1 MNCTQNYKI
10 DQVTEQTLVVGIDIA
25 KRTHYACFV
34 DDRGR
39 VLRKSFPIFQSKE
52 GFRQLY
58 EAIQEAMQAFGK
70 PQVIVAVEPTGHY
83 WLNLAYFLEEH
94 GIPLVMVNPAH
105 VCRSKELDDNLPTKH
120 DAKDALVIARLAK
133 DGRFLVPRLLHEIE
147 ADLRV
152 GSTLKEKLRKEQT
165 AVKNAI
171 VRWTDRYFPEF
182 WTVFRDLGKTALS
195 VLEWTPLP
203 ADMASRSAEEL
214 IEVYRQSEGLKC
226 PQKAKIQ
233 ALIDAAKDS
242 IGVTEGTT
250 MARFEIAALVR
261 RYRQL
266 EAEIA
271 ALDAELKAL
280 VQTTMEYQWLKTV
293 DGLGDAT
300 IIDLLAEIGSFAH
313 YRDPRQLVKLAG
325 LTLKENSSGQRKGQ
339 KHISK
344 RGRKRL
350 RSVLF
355 RAMIPLIRHNEAFR
369 ELHEYYTTRPVNPL
383 TGKQSIVAL
392 CRKLLNVLFAICT
405 KKQAFDAER
414 MKQDVLSQVQRA
426 A

>member
-1 MNCTQNYKI
+1 MKKPGSQQYQGLAMPKKAITPPSPCK
-10 DQVTEQTLVVGIDIA
+10 VGLSQILC
-25 KRTHYACFV
+25 RSLHFYF
-34 DDRGR
+34 
-39 VLRKSFPIFQSKE
+39 
-52 GFRQLY
+52 
-58 EAIQEAMQAFGK
+58 AINTFGK

-105 VCRSKELDDNLPTKH
+105 VCRSKELDDNLPMKH

-182 WTVFRDLGKTALS
+182 WAVFRDLGKTALS

-203 ADMASRSAEEL
+203 ADMAGRTVEEL
-214 IEVYRQSEGLKC
+214 LEVYRQSEGLKC

-233 ALIDAAKDS
+233 ALINAAKDS
-242 IGVTEGTT
+242 IGVTEETT
-250 MARFEIAALVR
+250 MARF
-261 RYRQL
+261 
-266 EAEIA
+266 EIA

-355 RAMIPLIRHNEAFR
+355 RAMIPLIRHNKAFR
-369 ELHEYYTTRPVNPL
+369 ELHEYYTTRSVNPL

>member
-52 GFRQLY
+52 GFQQLY
-58 EAIQEAMQAFGK
+58 KAIQEAMQAFGK
-70 PQVIVAVEPTGHY
+70 SEVIVAVEPTGHY

-203 ADMASRSAEEL
+203 ADMAGRTAEEL
-214 IEVYRQSEGLKC
+214 IEVYRQSKGMKC

-233 ALIDAAKDS
+233 ALINTAKDS
-242 IGVTEGTT
+242 IGVTEGTA
-250 MARFEIAALVR
+250 MARFEIAAR
-261 RYRQL
+261 
-266 EAEIA
+266 
-271 ALDAELKAL
+271 
-280 VQTTMEYQWLKTV
+280 
-293 DGLGDAT
+293 
-300 IIDLLAEIGSFAH
+300 
-313 YRDPRQLVKLAG
+313 
-325 LTLKENSSGQRKGQ
+325 
-339 KHISK
+339 
-344 RGRKRL
+344 
-350 RSVLF
+350 
-355 RAMIPLIRHNEAFR
+355 
-369 ELHEYYTTRPVNPL
+369 
-383 TGKQSIVAL
+383 
-392 CRKLLNVLFAICT
+392 
-405 KKQAFDAER
+405 
-414 MKQDVLSQVQRA
+414 
-426 A
+426 

>member
-1 MNCTQNYKI
+1 MYTKSENQSQKI
-10 DQVTEQTLVVGIDIA
+10 NQVTEHMLVVVIDIA

-39 VLRKSFPIFQSKE
+39 VLRKSFPTFQSKE

-70 PQVIVAVEPTGHY
+70 PQVIVAVEPTGHD
-83 WLNLAYFLEEH
+83 WLNLACFLEEH
-94 GIPLVMVNPAH
+94 EIPLVMVNPAH

-182 WTVFRDLGKTALS
+182 WTVFRDLGKMALS

-203 ADMASRSAEEL
+203 ADMAGRSAQEL
-214 IEVYRQSEGLKC
+214 IEVHRQSEGLKS

-242 IGVTEGTT
+242 IGG
-250 MARFEIAALVR
+250 
-261 RYRQL
+261 
-266 EAEIA
+266 
-271 ALDAELKAL
+271 
-280 VQTTMEYQWLKTV
+280 
-293 DGLGDAT
+293 DGRGDDGP
-300 IIDLLAEIGSFAH
+300 I
-313 YRDPRQLVKLAG
+313 
-325 LTLKENSSGQRKGQ
+325 
-339 KHISK
+339 
-344 RGRKRL
+344 
-350 RSVLF
+350 
-355 RAMIPLIRHNEAFR
+355 
-369 ELHEYYTTRPVNPL
+369 
-383 TGKQSIVAL
+383 
-392 CRKLLNVLFAICT
+392 
-405 KKQAFDAER
+405 
-414 MKQDVLSQVQRA
+414 
-426 A
+426 

>member
-1 MNCTQNYKI
+1 
-10 DQVTEQTLVVGIDIA
+10 
-25 KRTHYACFV
+25 
-34 DDRGR
+34 
-39 VLRKSFPIFQSKE
+39 
-52 GFRQLY
+52 
-58 EAIQEAMQAFGK
+58 
-70 PQVIVAVEPTGHY
+70 
-83 WLNLAYFLEEH
+83 
-94 GIPLVMVNPAH
+94 
-105 VCRSKELDDNLPTKH
+105 
-120 DAKDALVIARLAK
+120 
-133 DGRFLVPRLLHEIE
+133 
-147 ADLRV
+147 
-152 GSTLKEKLRKEQT
+152 

-203 ADMASRSAEEL
+203 ADMAGRTAEEL
-214 IEVYRQSEGLKC
+214 IEVYRQSKGMKC

-233 ALIDAAKDS
+233 ALINTAKDS
-242 IGVTEGTT
+242 IGVTEGTA

-369 ELHEYYTTRPVNPL
+369 ELHEYYTTRSVNPL

>member
-58 EAIQEAMQAFGK
+58 KAIQGAMQAFGK
-70 PQVIVAVEPTGHY
+70 SEVIVAVEPTGHY

-165 AVKNAI
+165 AEKNAI

-203 ADMASRSAEEL
+203 ADMPAGRWRSFL
-214 IEVYRQSEGLKC
+214 RCTG
-226 PQKAKIQ
+226 KAK
-233 ALIDAAKDS
+233 
-242 IGVTEGTT
+242 G
-250 MARFEIAALVR
+250 
-261 RYRQL
+261 
-266 EAEIA
+266 
-271 ALDAELKAL
+271 
-280 VQTTMEYQWLKTV
+280 
-293 DGLGDAT
+293 
-300 IIDLLAEIGSFAH
+300 
-313 YRDPRQLVKLAG
+313 
-325 LTLKENSSGQRKGQ
+325 
-339 KHISK
+339 
-344 RGRKRL
+344 
-350 RSVLF
+350 
-355 RAMIPLIRHNEAFR
+355 
-369 ELHEYYTTRPVNPL
+369 
-383 TGKQSIVAL
+383 
-392 CRKLLNVLFAICT
+392 
-405 KKQAFDAER
+405 
-414 MKQDVLSQVQRA
+414 
-426 A
+426 

>member
-1 MNCTQNYKI
+1 
-10 DQVTEQTLVVGIDIA
+10 
-25 KRTHYACFV
+25 
-34 DDRGR
+34 
-39 VLRKSFPIFQSKE
+39 
-52 GFRQLY
+52 
-58 EAIQEAMQAFGK
+58 
-70 PQVIVAVEPTGHY
+70 
-83 WLNLAYFLEEH
+83 
-94 GIPLVMVNPAH
+94 
-105 VCRSKELDDNLPTKH
+105 
-120 DAKDALVIARLAK
+120 
-133 DGRFLVPRLLHEIE
+133 
-147 ADLRV
+147 
-152 GSTLKEKLRKEQT
+152 KLRKEQT

-203 ADMASRSAEEL
+203 ADMAGRTVEEL
-214 IEVYRQSEGLKC
+214 LEVYRQSEGMKC

-233 ALIDAAKDS
+233 ALINTAKDS
-242 IGVTEGTT
+242 IGVTEETT
-250 MARFEIAALVR
+250 MARF
-261 RYRQL
+261 
-266 EAEIA
+266 EIA

-355 RAMIPLIRHNEAFR
+355 RAVIPLIRHNEAFR
-369 ELHEYYTTRPVNPL
+369 ELHEYYTTRSVNPL

>member
-1 MNCTQNYKI
+1 
-10 DQVTEQTLVVGIDIA
+10 
-25 KRTHYACFV
+25 
-34 DDRGR
+34 
-39 VLRKSFPIFQSKE
+39 
-52 GFRQLY
+52 
-58 EAIQEAMQAFGK
+58 
-70 PQVIVAVEPTGHY
+70 
-83 WLNLAYFLEEH
+83 
-94 GIPLVMVNPAH
+94 
-105 VCRSKELDDNLPTKH
+105 
-120 DAKDALVIARLAK
+120 
-133 DGRFLVPRLLHEIE
+133 
-147 ADLRV
+147 
-152 GSTLKEKLRKEQT
+152 
-165 AVKNAI
+165 
-171 VRWTDRYFPEF
+171 
-182 WTVFRDLGKTALS
+182 
-195 VLEWTPLP
+195 
-203 ADMASRSAEEL
+203 
-214 IEVYRQSEGLKC
+214 
-226 PQKAKIQ
+226 
-233 ALIDAAKDS
+233 
-242 IGVTEGTT
+242 
-250 MARFEIAALVR
+250 VR
-261 RYRQL
+261 RYRQW

-369 ELHEYYTTRPVNPL
+369 ELHEYYTTRSVNPL

>member
-1 MNCTQNYKI
+1 
-10 DQVTEQTLVVGIDIA
+10 
-25 KRTHYACFV
+25 
-34 DDRGR
+34 
-39 VLRKSFPIFQSKE
+39 
-52 GFRQLY
+52 
-58 EAIQEAMQAFGK
+58 
-70 PQVIVAVEPTGHY
+70 
-83 WLNLAYFLEEH
+83 
-94 GIPLVMVNPAH
+94 MVNPAH

-171 VRWTDRYFPEF
+171 IRWTDRYFPEF

-195 VLEWTPLP
+195 VLEWTPFP
-203 ADMASRSAEEL
+203 ADMVGRTAEEL

-250 MARFEIAALVR
+250 MARFEIATLVR
-261 RYRQL
+261 QYRQL

-300 IIDLLAEIGSFAH
+300 IIDLLAEIGSFSH

-339 KHISK
+339 KRISK

-355 RAMIPLIRHNEAFR
+355 RAVIPLIRHNEAFR
-369 ELHEYYTTRPVNPL
+369 ELHEYYTTRSVNPL
-383 TGKQSIVAL
+383 TGKQSIVVL

-414 MKQDVLSQVQRA
+414 MMQDVLSQVQHRVA
-426 A
+426 